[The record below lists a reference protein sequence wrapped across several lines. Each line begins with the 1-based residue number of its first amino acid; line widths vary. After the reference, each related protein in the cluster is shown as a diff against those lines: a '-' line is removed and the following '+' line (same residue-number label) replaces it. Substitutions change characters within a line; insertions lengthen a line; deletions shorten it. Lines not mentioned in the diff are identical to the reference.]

1 MSTLVGGTV
10 TLCDDSLVIVSRVE
24 RGTTVAKLAR
34 LLPLVRGATPEDG
47 DRAGVLDAALLAFLD
62 FGIKRTSMVE
72 VARRGGLSLATLYR
86 RFANKSDLIQAVGL
100 RQARQFIDKADATV
114 QRQIDRDASAEDQI
128 VELFVAFLDGLRGN
142 RLLDRLLKTEPET
155 VLPYLTVQG
164 APVIELGRDYLAE
177 FIARLQREGKLPQ
190 YDPLPLAEMIARTAL
205 SMALTPQTVIP
216 LGDDAAVRQFAR
228 EHVVPG
234 FRLL

>member
-1 MSTLVGGTV
+1 MT
-10 TLCDDSLVIVSRVE
+10 
-24 RGTTVAKLAR
+24 KLAK
-34 LLPLVRGATPEDG
+34 LLPLVRGADPEDPNQ
-47 DRAGVLDAALLAFLD
+47 AKVLDAALLAFLD

-86 RFANKSDLIQAVGL
+86 RFAGKSDLIRAVGL
-100 RQARQFIDKADATV
+100 RQARGFIDQVDAVV
-114 QRQIDRDASAEDQI
+114 QRQIEGEAGAEEQI

-142 RLLDRLLKTEPET
+142 RLLDRLLATEPEI

-177 FIARLQREGKLPQ
+177 FIVRLQREGKLPH
-190 YDPLPLAEMIARTAL
+190 YDPLPLAEMVARTSL

-216 LGDDAAVRQFAR
+216 LDDNAAVRRFAR
-228 EHVVPG
+228 DHVVPG
-234 FRLL
+234 FRIP

>member
-1 MSTLVGGTV
+1 M
-10 TLCDDSLVIVSRVE
+10 
-24 RGTTVAKLAR
+24 AKLAK
-34 LLPLVRGATPEDG
+34 LLPLVRGSGPED
-47 DRAGVLDAALLAFLD
+47 RNQAKVLDAALMAFLD

-86 RFANKSDLIQAVGL
+86 RFAGKNDLIQAVGL
-100 RQARQFIDKADATV
+100 RQTRQFIDGVDAAV
-114 QRQIDRDASAEDQI
+114 AQQVARDASAEDQI
-128 VELFVAFLDGLRGN
+128 VALFVAFIEGLRGN
-142 RLLDRLLKTEPET
+142 KLLVRLLKTEPEI

-177 FIARLQREGKLPQ
+177 FISRLQSEGKLPQ
-190 YDPLPLAEMIARTAL
+190 YDPLPLAEMIARSAL

-216 LGDDAAVRQFAR
+216 LDDQARLRQFAR

-234 FRLL
+234 FRLV

>member
-1 MSTLVGGTV
+1 M
-10 TLCDDSLVIVSRVE
+10 
-24 RGTTVAKLAR
+24 AKLAK
-34 LLPLVRGATPEDG
+34 LLPLVRGAGAED
-47 DRAGVLDAALLAFLD
+47 RSQSQVLDAALLAFLD

-86 RFANKSDLIQAVGL
+86 RFAGKSDLIQAVGL
-100 RQARQFIDKADATV
+100 RQARQFIDQVDAAV

-142 RLLDRLLKTEPET
+142 RLLDRLLKTEPEI

-177 FIARLQREGKLPQ
+177 FIARLQAEGKLPQ
-190 YDPLPLAEMIARTAL
+190 YDPQPLAEMIARTSL

-216 LGDDAAVRQFAR
+216 LDDEAALRRFAR

-234 FRLL
+234 FRIS